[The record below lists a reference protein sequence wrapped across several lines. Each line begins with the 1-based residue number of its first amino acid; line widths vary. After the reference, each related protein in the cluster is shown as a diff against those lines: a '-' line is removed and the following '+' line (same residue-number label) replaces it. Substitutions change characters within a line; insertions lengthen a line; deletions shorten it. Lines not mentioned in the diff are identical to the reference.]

1 MIIAW
6 LGFFLMIGAAGLFWW
21 YQTEIITMFLDRIIG
36 INAAYIPVDDKIF
49 IEAVLHWMPL
59 FFLIGGLMFLIVFTQ
74 KEEAIGYV

>member
-1 MIIAW
+1 
-6 LGFFLMIGAAGLFWW
+6 MIGAAGLFWW